1 MPMPII
7 EIKLEKR
14 MIEICLKDGKN
25 VLDMITFPE
34 KGDLTEKL
42 LPMIDKLITKNKI
55 QLKDIKKIVTKSDLK
70 EPFTSYRIL
79 KTVEKTFN
87 FFK

>member
-1 MPMPII
+1 MPTI
-7 EIKLEKR
+7 EIKLENKK
-14 MIEICLKDGKN
+14 IELCLKDGRK
-25 VLDMITFPE
+25 VLDMISFEE

-42 LPMIDKLITKNKI
+42 LPMIDKLIKKNKL

>member
-1 MPMPII
+1 MPII
-7 EIKLEKR
+7 EIKLKER
-14 MIEICLKDGKN
+14 IMEIYLKNDRK

-42 LPMIDKLITKNKI
+42 LPMIDRLIEKNKLQI
-55 QLKDIKKIVTKSDLK
+55 KDIQKIAVKSDLK

>member
-1 MPMPII
+1 MPII

-14 MIEICLKDGKN
+14 VVEISLKEKGKI
-25 VLDMITFPE
+25 LDRISFTE

-42 LPMIDKLITKNKI
+42 LIIIDKLIQKNKLQI
-55 QLKDIKKIVTKSDLK
+55 KDIKRMITKSDLR

>member
-1 MPMPII
+1 MLVI
-7 EIKLEKR
+7 EIKLKER
-14 MIEICLKDGKN
+14 MIEIYLKDGKK

-42 LPMIDKLITKNKI
+42 LPMIDNLIKKNKLQI
-55 QLKDIKKIVTKSDLK
+55 KDIQKIITKSDLK

>member
-1 MPMPII
+1 MLMPVI
-7 EIKLEKR
+7 EIKLENR
-14 MIEICLKDGKN
+14 VIEISLKDGRR
-25 VLDMITFPE
+25 VLDMLSFKET
-34 KGDLTEKL
+34 GNLTEKL
-42 LPMIDKLITKNKI
+42 LLVMDKIIKKNKF
-55 QLKDIKKIVTKSDLK
+55 QLKDIKRIVTKSDLS

>member
-1 MPMPII
+1 MFTL
-7 EIKLEKR
+7 EIKLANR
-14 MIEICLKDGKN
+14 IMTISLKVGKKN
-25 VLDMITFPE
+25 LDSLSFEE
-34 KGDLTEKL
+34 KGNLTEKL
-42 LPMIDKLITKNKI
+42 LPSIEKLLKKNKLQI
-55 QLKDIKKIVTKSDLK
+55 KEIKKIITKSDLK

>member
-1 MPMPII
+1 MPII
-7 EIKLEKR
+7 EIKLENKI
-14 MIEICLKDGKN
+14 IEIFLKEKKN
-25 VLDMITFPE
+25 ILDMISFAE

-42 LPMIDKLITKNKI
+42 LIMVDKLIKKNKLQI
-55 QLKDIKKIVTKSDLK
+55 KDIEKILIKSDLK

>member
-1 MPMPII
+1 MPVI
-7 EIKLEKR
+7 EIKLENKN
-14 MIEICLKDGKN
+14 ISIFLKEKGKI
-25 VLDMITFPE
+25 LDKIFFAE

-42 LPMIDKLITKNKI
+42 LVMIEKLIKRNGLQIKE
-55 QLKDIKKIVTKSDLK
+55 IKKITTKSDLE

-79 KTVEKTFN
+79 KTIKKTFN